1 MAVLPASMVQTSTII
16 EVQTMTRT
24 TLLLIGFLGSLAVT
38 TAIASETSYG
48 ADDSAGKSAAGE
60 QTRESARTS
69 DRGPEQTTPG
79 ETATEKGEAKTG
91 AGGSAGGTRSA
102 NAGQSKPAGSGTAAK
117 HIYDQVKK
125 GNIKIQG
132 ATDADIY
139 Q

>member
-1 MAVLPASMVQTSTII
+1 
-16 EVQTMTRT
+16 MTRT

-38 TAIASETSYG
+38 TAVASENSYG
-48 ADDSAGKSAAGE
+48 ADDSAGKSADGQ
-60 QTRESARTS
+60 QTREGVRTT

-79 ETATEKGEAKTG
+79 ETASKKGEAETG
-91 AGGSAGGTRSA
+91 ASGFAGGKRSA
-102 NAGQSKPAGSGTAAK
+102 AAGQSKPAGSGTATK

-132 ATDADIY
+132 ASDADIY